1 MLRADTQRESHAR
14 RVSSGGDVRYLRE
27 IDTTEAATRKLVA
40 KLAAKYRQLTFCY
53 EAGPTGY
60 GLIRKLGHDCIV
72 AAPSFIPKKPGDRVK
87 TNRRDAVAYRNFQAE
102 GPASAS
108 V

>member
-1 MLRADTQRESHAR
+1 MARWNHGYAARARIGNRGWWGSR
-14 RVSSGGDVRYLRE
+14 RWKGV
-27 IDTTEAATRKLVA
+27 AATRKLVA
-40 KLAAKYRQLTFCY
+40 KLAAKYSQLTFCY

-102 GPASAS
+102 GPGSAS